1 MTKLR
6 TELEGESD
14 EKVLESASP
23 AELPQ
28 DPPTQAS
35 ARLPQ
40 SRLVIFAIG
49 QSVLW
54 AAHVGLCGRFR
65 LNAVRWYT
73 GNILHSPIHPAR
85 LPYHR
90 SRRAMGFGIL
100 HAGLGEY
107 EVSGKYHEL
116 TAGLRAAASWKTV

>member
-14 EKVLESASP
+14 EKVLEFASP
-23 AELPQ
+23 AELSQ

-35 ARLPQ
+35 VRLPQ

-54 AAHVGLCGRFR
+54 AAHVGPSRAYR
-65 LNAVRWYT
+65 LNAARWYF
-73 GNILHSPIHPAR
+73 GDIFHSPVHPAR
-85 LPYHR
+85 LPYH
-90 SRRAMGFGIL
+90 
-100 HAGLGEY
+100 
-107 EVSGKYHEL
+107 
-116 TAGLRAAASWKTV
+116 